1 MKPHPSPIHKF
12 RERLTFQDD
21 IGQAFVDF
29 FSHQFQ
35 SEAHEFPEDL
45 MGLIP
50 PSIGEEVNTAMISIP
65 TEVEVRKA
73 VFSIQGA
80 KSPGPDGMSP
90 TFYKNLWGIDAF
102 RLVC

>member
-1 MKPHPSPIHKF
+1 M
-12 RERLTFQDD
+12 
-21 IGQAFVDF
+21 DF

-50 PSIGEEVNTAMISIP
+50 PSIGEEVNSAMISIP

-73 VFSIQGA
+73 VFSIQGE